1 MFYKIELESLPEFMF
16 CYSVTAENY
25 KNEFRYPADF
35 LEFSVIEEGRISA
48 NEDGED
54 YIIEPHSLLV
64 PTSASNVSL
73 SSASGEKQRHT
84 TVGVRVKYRITEYSY
99 IEKSEQ
105 KENVIYLPKVK
116 KLDEKTYD
124 LLLMKIKKIAAYYH
138 SLRKGSSLKAL
149 SEWFDLCSGITKI
162 TLSDMDNTN
171 KSPSANLYADRV
183 IKYISEHISEKIKIG
198 RMAREMGI
206 SEGYLQNTFKRVTG
220 KSIVE
225 YANRYKVKTASE
237 LMTVQN
243 MKLKD
248 ISSYVGIDDP
258 AYMSRIFKK
267 IMGVS
272 FSEYKNS
279 LSQIK
284 YNSK

>member
-1 MFYKIELESLPEFMF
+1 M
-16 CYSVTAENY
+16 
-25 KNEFRYPADF
+25 
-35 LEFSVIEEGRISA
+35 
-48 NEDGED
+48 
-54 YIIEPHSLLV
+54 
-64 PTSASNVSL
+64 
-73 SSASGEKQRHT
+73 
-84 TVGVRVKYRITEYSY
+84 
-99 IEKSEQ
+99 
-105 KENVIYLPKVK
+105 K

-162 TLSDMDNTN
+162 TLSDMDNAD

>member
-1 MFYKIELESLPEFMF
+1 M
-16 CYSVTAENY
+16 
-25 KNEFRYPADF
+25 
-35 LEFSVIEEGRISA
+35 
-48 NEDGED
+48 
-54 YIIEPHSLLV
+54 
-64 PTSASNVSL
+64 
-73 SSASGEKQRHT
+73 
-84 TVGVRVKYRITEYSY
+84 
-99 IEKSEQ
+99 
-105 KENVIYLPKVK
+105 
-116 KLDEKTYD
+116 
-124 LLLMKIKKIAAYYH
+124 
-138 SLRKGSSLKAL
+138 
-149 SEWFDLCSGITKI
+149 
-162 TLSDMDNTN
+162 
-171 KSPSANLYADRV
+171 
-183 IKYISEHISEKIKIG
+183 
-198 RMAREMGI
+198 
-206 SEGYLQNTFKRVTG
+206 TG

-237 LMTVQN
+237 LMTVKN